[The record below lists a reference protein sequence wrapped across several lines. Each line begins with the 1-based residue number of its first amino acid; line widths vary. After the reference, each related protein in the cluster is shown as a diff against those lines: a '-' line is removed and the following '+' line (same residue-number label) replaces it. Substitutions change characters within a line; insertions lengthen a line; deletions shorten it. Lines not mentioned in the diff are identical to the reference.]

1 MASLKDYE
9 GSCILYTEKKKKKTY
24 PKENEA
30 QKSFLCFLLENLF
43 SETLLLAKK
52 PCILRYSR
60 DIFASKQDNLNIK
73 LYAPCY
79 D

>member
-52 PCILRYSR
+52 PCIL
-60 DIFASKQDNLNIK
+60 
-73 LYAPCY
+73 
-79 D
+79 